1 MKFEGIDGQAK
12 AEGHD
17 KWFVCESMKWGVE
30 RNVALRG
37 GGGGAREA
45 TQPSV
50 SEVVVSKW
58 LDISAPRLFSQA
70 CGKPLGKKVQFHVT
84 RSDNQ
89 NVVEIVLENTVVAG
103 YSYSHVDANLPME
116 EITLNFTSVEYK
128 TIPYGPD
135 NKAQTPVTA
144 TYDLAAG
151 KPS

>member
-12 AEGHD
+12 GEGHD
-17 KWFVCESMKWGVE
+17 KWFICESMEWGVE

-37 GGGGAREA
+37 GGGAAREA

-50 SEVVVSKW
+50 SEVVVTKQMDAS
-58 LDISAPRLFSQA
+58 SPRLFSQA
-70 CGKPLGKKVQFHVT
+70 CGQPKGKKVEFHVT

-89 NVVEIVLENTVVAG
+89 NVLEIVLENTVVAG
-103 YSYSHVDANLPME
+103 YSYSHGNANLPME
-116 EITLNFTSVEYK
+116 EITLNFTSIQYK

-135 NKAQTPVTA
+135 HKAQTPVTA
-144 TYDLAAG
+144 TYDLATG